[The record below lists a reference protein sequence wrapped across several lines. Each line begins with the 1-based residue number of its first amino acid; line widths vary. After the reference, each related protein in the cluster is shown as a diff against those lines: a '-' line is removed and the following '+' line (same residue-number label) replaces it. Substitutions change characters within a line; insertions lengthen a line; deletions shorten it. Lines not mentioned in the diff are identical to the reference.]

1 VNQQRGD
8 GVALRG
14 LRISVPSTVV
24 HRSFDAETVLLNLTS
39 GTYHGLNPTGGRMFD
54 LLAETGSFDAT
65 VAALVEEYG
74 QPEDV
79 IARDLDQLCRDLEK
93 RGLIEVDG
101 SLS

>member
-1 VNQQRGD
+1 ME
-8 GVALRG
+8 LRG
-14 LRISVPSTVV
+14 VRIAVPKSVV

-74 QPEDV
+74 QPEAV
-79 IARDLDQLCRDLEK
+79 IVRDLSQLCSELEQ
-93 RGLIEVDG
+93 RGLIEVDEP
-101 SLS
+101 LS